1 MYHYKPLRFYLIVFA
16 LTWGFWISAAFMQ
29 DEYRYLSM
37 LLGLFVPATTMLITV
52 LASKNAAL
60 KKDLRDKLF
69 GTFRVKPKIVIAAI
83 ISFFAIIAASIL
95 LSTLAGQSL
104 GQFSF
109 TADFSFSI
117 SGVPSLIT
125 IILAALLEELG
136 WRGYAEDAIAYYC
149 SWWKESIIFG
159 IVWALWHLPLFFIP
173 GTYHYN
179 ILRQSPL
186 FMVNFFVSIMPLGFI
201 VTWVYVKNNRSIFA
215 SILFHF
221 FVNLLQ
227 EKAAM
232 TQTTK
237 CVETLVLFAAAAIV
251 VAANKKLFFE
261 KEHIGNLLAEARNEE
276 QNALPAGNGRTRGT
290 DCQVLE

>member
-16 LTWGFWISAAFMQ
+16 LTWGFWIPAVFMK

-37 LLGLFVPATTMLITV
+37 LLGLFVPATTALINI
-52 LASKNAAL
+52 LASKNTVL
-60 KKDLRDKLF
+60 KNDLRYKLF
-69 GTFRVKPKIVIAAI
+69 GAFRVKPKIVIAAI
-83 ISFFAIIAASIL
+83 ISFFAIIATSIL

-109 TADFSFSI
+109 TVDFSFSI

-125 IILAALLEELG
+125 IVLAALLEELG

-159 IVWALWHLPLFFIP
+159 LVWALWHLPLFFIP

-179 ILRQSPL
+179 ILQQSPL
-186 FMVNFFVSIMPLGFI
+186 FMMNFFVSIMPLGFI

-215 SILFHF
+215 SIIFHF

-227 EKAAM
+227 EKVAM

-237 CVETLVLFAAAAIV
+237 CVETLVLFAAAVIV

-261 KEHIGNLLAEARNEE
+261 KEHIGNLLKETVKE
-276 QNALPAGNGRTRGT
+276 
-290 DCQVLE
+290 V

>member
-16 LTWGFWISAAFMQ
+16 LTWGFWIPAIFMK
-29 DEYRYLSM
+29 DELRFFSM
-37 LLGLFVPATTMLITV
+37 LLGLFVPAITALITV

-60 KKDLRDKLF
+60 KKDLRHKLF
-69 GTFRVKPKIVIAAI
+69 GAFRVKPKIVIAAI
-83 ISFFAIIAASIL
+83 ISFFVIIAVSIL
-95 LSTLAGQSL
+95 LSTLAGQSI

-109 TADFSFSI
+109 TADFSFSV

-125 IILAALLEELG
+125 IVLAALLEELG
-136 WRGYAEDAIAYYC
+136 WRGYAEDAIACYC
-149 SWWKESIIFG
+149 SWFKESVIFG

-179 ILRQSPL
+179 ILQQSPL
-186 FMVNFFVSIMPLGFI
+186 YMANFFVSIMPLGFL

-215 SILFHF
+215 SIIFHF

-227 EKAAM
+227 EKIAM

-237 CVETLVLFAAAAIV
+237 CVETLVLFAAAVIV
-251 VAANKKLFFE
+251 VEENKKLFFE
-261 KEHIGNLLAEARNEE
+261 KEHIGNLLAEAVKE
-276 QNALPAGNGRTRGT
+276 
-290 DCQVLE
+290 